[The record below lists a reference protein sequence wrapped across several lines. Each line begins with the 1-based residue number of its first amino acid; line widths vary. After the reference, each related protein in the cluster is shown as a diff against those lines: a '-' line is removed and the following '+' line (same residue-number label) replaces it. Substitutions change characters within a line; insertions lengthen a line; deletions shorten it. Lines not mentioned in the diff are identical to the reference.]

1 MRIGADDLHGPR
13 TGLCG
18 LVLASAGDV
27 GWPEGRGRVGSG
39 RTGRRSRPAGRP
51 ACPADKEGATS
62 RLARRPH
69 DMERHMTKESP
80 WISD

>member
-27 GWPEGRGRVGSG
+27 GWFEGRGRVGSG
-39 RTGRRSRPAGRP
+39 RTRRRSR
-51 ACPADKEGATS
+51 PADKEGATS